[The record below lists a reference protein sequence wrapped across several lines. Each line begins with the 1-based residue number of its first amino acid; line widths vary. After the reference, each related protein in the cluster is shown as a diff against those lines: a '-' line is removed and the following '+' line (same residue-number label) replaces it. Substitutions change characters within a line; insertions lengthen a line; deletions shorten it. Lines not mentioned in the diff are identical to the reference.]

1 MIGTYEGH
9 VDAKGRMFLLSSFRV
24 KLGDAVMAFVGDL
37 PCVKLY
43 STERLT
49 NLRASGITI
58 PNADT
63 ARECAF
69 DAQGRIVI
77 PIVSR
82 DSAQL
87 VDRVIAIGVGD
98 HLEIWNLEL
107 FERNKTAVGH
117 DPAKS

>member
-43 STERLT
+43 STEGLA
-49 NLRASGITI
+49 NLLASGAVIE
-58 PNADT
+58 NAESG
-63 ARECAF
+63 RECPF

-77 PIVSR
+77 PIADR

-87 VDRVIAIGVGD
+87 TGRVMAVGMGD
-98 HLEIWNLEL
+98 HLEIWSYDAYQLKLTEG
-107 FERNKTAVGH
+107 A
-117 DPAKS
+117 